1 MNRSSICLIVCVILL
16 CIQANAQTKVVGE
29 CTIQYAIFQQQ
40 GIDTLPIG
48 QKLVMVKGTQC
59 KTILT
64 TPQLI
69 QTLIFNAQ
77 STKATIT
84 KEIGETRFLQEI
96 NYPPLNTP
104 TLLSMKET
112 TIDSVFIQGY
122 ACKRVE
128 LKWSDGSKYE
138 IFYTS
143 DIIPTVSAF
152 ELAFKEV
159 PGLVLSYTIT
169 TENGVAV
176 KYLATK
182 VDLSPISLSQFNV
195 NTSLFQIID

>member
-1 MNRSSICLIVCVILL
+1 M
-16 CIQANAQTKVVGE
+16 QASAQTKVVGE

-40 GIDTLPIG
+40 GIDTVAIG

-64 TPQLI
+64 TPQLV

-77 STKATIT
+77 TAKATIT

-96 NYPPLNTP
+96 PYPPLNSP

-112 TIDSVFIQGY
+112 VLDSVFVQGY
-122 ACKRVE
+122 TCKRVE
-128 LKWSDGSKYE
+128 LKWSDGSMYE
-138 IFYTS
+138 LLYTS
-143 DIIPTVSAF
+143 EIIPTVSAF

-195 NTSLFQIID
+195 NTNLYQIID